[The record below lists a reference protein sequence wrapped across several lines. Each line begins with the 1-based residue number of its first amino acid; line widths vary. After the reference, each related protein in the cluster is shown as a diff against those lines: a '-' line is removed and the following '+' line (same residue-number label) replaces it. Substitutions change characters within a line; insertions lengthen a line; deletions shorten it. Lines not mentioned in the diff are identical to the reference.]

1 MENLDILQ
9 ALLKKRVATNSESG
23 PQIAPRPILLQ
34 VDNNQSSL
42 CRRIADEWRLPE
54 RRRRIPLRTFDRIA
68 KDAFCEPPQK
78 LNKSS
83 KDLMRQE
90 CLTQSELIEQAG
102 DCKTPVAE
110 IIGGQM
116 CVKYSVINMM
126 PSFFSLLS

>member
-54 RRRRIPLRTFDRIA
+54 WSAGFRFEHSIGRNRRIVWAPAEAEQVVERS
-68 KDAFCEPPQK
+68 DAARMSHTAEAH
-78 LNKSS
+78 
-83 KDLMRQE
+83 RA
-90 CLTQSELIEQAG
+90 AG
-102 DCKTPVAE
+102 DLRTPVAE
-110 IIGGQM
+110 TIGGQM
-116 CVKYSVINMM
+116 CIKYSVLNMM
-126 PSFFSLLS
+126 PSFFSSLS